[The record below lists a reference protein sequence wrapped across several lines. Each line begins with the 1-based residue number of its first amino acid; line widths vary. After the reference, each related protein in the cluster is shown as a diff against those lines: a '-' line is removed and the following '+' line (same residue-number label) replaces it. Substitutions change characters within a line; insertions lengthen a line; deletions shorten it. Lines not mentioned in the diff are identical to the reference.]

1 MVNSNWDY
9 TSVKVER
16 SECPNDCCRAMRTM
30 ESFGMQTES
39 SSSANVNPTICCQGM
54 GITCEGS
61 SVTEISWPSKGLS
74 GKIPESFKEMTN
86 LKKLNLSDNALSGSF
101 PVFLVESSITDL

>member
-1 MVNSNWDY
+1 
-9 TSVKVER
+9 
-16 SECPNDCCRAMRTM
+16 M

-74 GKIPESFKEMTN
+74 GELPESFIKEMTN
-86 LKKLNLSDNALSGSF
+86 LKKLNLSYNALSGSF